1 MKMDRIAASSVSACL
16 FNKESF
22 IIKIGTIQWSKFV
35 SAAKV
40 IECSIGHTNISRVH
54 EHHMTA
60 TVNGFVLRGEFHVA
74 RQIGHMDL
82 QVVTRR
88 EVVLK

>member
-1 MKMDRIAASSVSACL
+1 MEMNRIAASSVSACL

-22 IIKIGTIQWSKFV
+22 IIKIRTIQSSKLV
-35 SAAKV
+35 SSAKI
-40 IECSIGHTNISRVH
+40 IECCIGYINISRVH

-60 TVNGFVLRGEFHVA
+60 TVNGSVLRGEFHVA

-88 EVVLK
+88 DVVLV